1 MIFNPNL
8 ACKELGRNIGQSGES
23 ICGHWGL
30 KNFNNF
36 NNCGIFIMLI
46 FTMKLLNFLKIFSQF
61 SKMQKAHKIT
71 CNSTARAIQDL
82 KT

>member
-1 MIFNPNL
+1 MWTLGI
-8 ACKELGRNIGQSGES
+8 KELV
-23 ICGHWGL
+23 
-30 KNFNNF
+30 NF
-36 NNCGIFIMLI
+36 L
-46 FTMKLLNFLKIFSQF
+46 MKLLNFLKIFSQL